1 MKFCPKVNL
10 DTLVQEKQAGLYAWT
25 GDNWEGTPPST
36 KYKIK
41 IGMSTSVC
49 NRLYNY
55 HTGHPDGVWILDLLL
70 LKPGVSPKEIRGL
83 ETQLKQELKQFF
95 YQAPSRALNRGEW
108 FISTEL
114 QMFKAFKAVFDKNK
128 SLCSNLI
135 RPPTNDNPRNDNAK
149 KGVIPISKKF
159 KNLNDF

>member
-95 YQAPSRALNRGEW
+95 TKHQVERPIGVSGLYRLNYKCLKR
-108 FISTEL
+108 L
-114 QMFKAFKAVFDKNK
+114 K
-128 SLCSNLI
+128 
-135 RPPTNDNPRNDNAK
+135 
-149 KGVIPISKKF
+149 
-159 KNLNDF
+159 